1 MTSKKKRTKKEKKKN
16 QNTETKKKKTESPTE
31 NTPIYLESALYSPPA
46 TASNS
51 ENGGRV
57 LGDSRWVSSGGGS
70 GGRGGGGR
78 AGWMESS
85 GTRPSV
91 LSHL

>member
-1 MTSKKKRTKKEKKKN
+1 MTSKKKERKKKN
-16 QNTETKKKKTESPTE
+16 QKTETKKKNECPIE

-70 GGRGGGGR
+70 GGSGGGGR

>member
-1 MTSKKKRTKKEKKKN
+1 MCEDDKQKKRTKKKTRKLKP
-16 QNTETKKKKTESPTE
+16 KKKTECPTE

-70 GGRGGGGR
+70 GGSGGGGR